1 MQLPP
6 LRPVYPAHIKP
17 INSPT
22 AKTSSPQADTP
33 FEKQDAPFVDR
44 RQRKNRRT
52 ATSRRG
58 AYELRKGRGRRRSD
72 RFNQPS
78 ISTHA

>member
-22 AKTSSPQADTP
+22 PEASSAQADTP
-33 FEKQDAPFVDR
+33 FKKENTPFFER
-44 RQRKNRRT
+44 RQRTSRRVV
-52 ATSRRG
+52 SRRRG